1 MNNLESRV
9 LKRLNDL
16 KYARETHEIVKYA
29 PEYYDSKGIYTRDE
43 WSDFSDI
50 GRIFNHKRLTLK
62 QYLAVEDRY
71 IHTVEEIV
79 KASCIK
85 FLTVAYIERQESA
98 MTEGI
103 SGEMA
108 DIIRDI
114 HLGKRLNISQSSL
127 LLRAILRGAVWCVL
141 VNESKQFQISTGYD
155 FYMHIHSR
163 LSREILLEI
172 VQSHGLY
179 LDPRAQ

>member
-9 LKRLNDL
+9 LKRLNAL

-29 PEYYDSKGIYTRDE
+29 PEYYDSKGTYTRDE

-71 IHTVEEIV
+71 IHTAEEIV

-85 FLTVAYIERQESA
+85 FLTVAYIERRESA

-127 LLRAILRGAVWCVL
+127 PP
-141 VNESKQFQISTGYD
+141 F
-155 FYMHIHSR
+155 SR
-163 LSREILLEI
+163 NLAGDSAKPWPVSGSQGTIGVASRE
-172 VQSHGLY
+172 Y
-179 LDPRAQ
+179 KY